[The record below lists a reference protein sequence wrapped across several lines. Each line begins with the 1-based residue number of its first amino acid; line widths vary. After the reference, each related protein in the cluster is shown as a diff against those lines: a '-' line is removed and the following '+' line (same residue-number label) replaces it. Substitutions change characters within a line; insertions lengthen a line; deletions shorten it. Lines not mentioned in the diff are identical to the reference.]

1 MRSAQSQRGAS
12 VFSKVLIANRG
23 EIACR
28 IMRTLRRMRI
38 AAVAV
43 YSEADARAP
52 HVRQADEAVAIGPAS
67 SKDSYLSIERIL
79 QAARQTGAEAV
90 HPGYGFL
97 AENADFARAVTDAG
111 LTFIGPPAAA
121 IAAMGDKLE
130 AKRLAAA
137 AGVNVMLGT
146 DRPAY
151 GVDQALTSAY
161 AIGYPVMLKAAA
173 GGGGK
178 GMRIAHDH
186 AELRRSFASAQGEAR
201 GAFGDDRV
209 FVEKYIDQPRH
220 IEVQVVADNPGNVL
234 HLGERECSIQWR
246 HQKIVEEAP
255 SPGLDDAARKT
266 MAAQAVAL
274 ARARRL
280 SLSRKW
286 SRRCGCRHGRVPDEH
301 AFAGRAFGDRVCHR
315 PRPGRDDGPHRRR

>member
-1 MRSAQSQRGAS
+1 MQ
-12 VFSKVLIANRG
+12 N
-23 EIACR
+23 
-28 IMRTLRRMRI
+28 
-38 AAVAV
+38 
-43 YSEADARAP
+43 
-52 HVRQADEAVAIGPAS
+52 
-67 SKDSYLSIERIL
+67 
-79 QAARQTGAEAV
+79 
-90 HPGYGFL
+90 
-97 AENADFARAVTDAG
+97 FARAVTDAG

-137 AGVNVMLGT
+137 AGVNVMPGT
-146 DRPAY
+146 DRSAY

-178 GMRIAHDH
+178 GMRIAHDP

-220 IEVQVVADNPGNVL
+220 IEVQVVADNHGHVL

-274 ARARRL
+274 ARAVDYRFPGSGTAAVDAGTVEFLMNTRL
-280 SLSRKW
+280 Q
-286 SRRCGCRHGRVPDEH
+286 VE
-301 AFAGRAFGDRVCHR
+301 AGDRVCHR
-315 PRPGRDDGPHRRR
+315 PRPGRDDGPHRCR